1 MTGKILLTSF
11 QTWRSHQKSNSSD
24 DLLREIE
31 KKDLASG
38 TLTFLRKLPVDVF
51 RASKEVIT
59 TIEQIQP
66 DAIIGCGMA
75 ENRSVLTVESHA
87 RWKGD
92 RLSTSV
98 DLEKL
103 VEGLSQTEI
112 SHDAGQFV
120 CEGLYYHVLR
130 HLGKSSLT
138 SSCIFVHVPWLT
150 AANISAIL
158 RDMSLIISRMVNAD
172 K

>member
-11 QTWRSHQKSNSSD
+11 QTWLRHQQANSSD
-24 DLLREIE
+24 DLLGELE
-31 KKDLASG
+31 KRDFAPG
-38 TLTFLRKLPVDVF
+38 ALTFLRKLPVDVF

-59 TIEQIQP
+59 TIEDIKP
-66 DAIIGCGMA
+66 DAIICCGMA
-75 ENRSVLTVESHA
+75 ENRSVLTVESRA

-92 RLSTSV
+92 SLSTSV
-98 DLEKL
+98 DLEEL
-103 VEGLSQTEI
+103 VGGLSQTEI
-112 SHDAGQFV
+112 SYDAGQFV
-120 CEGLYYHVLR
+120 CEGLYYHILR

-158 RDMSLIISRMVNAD
+158 RNMSLIISRMVNAD